1 MNSRTGEDEHFSD
14 LRVELDF
21 RPSKYFK
28 LSLDSL
34 IPVYSGTSFR
44 SLSAGLSANDGTGNA
59 VSVNYT
65 YSDAELTNVST
76 DYIALQLRT
85 PVLRPVYVLFEERY
99 DFKQESELEKV
110 VGLEYRSK
118 CWSLFLTYKN
128 RHREVGDD
136 DQEIMFSFVLS
147 GLGASGFFGM

>member
-1 MNSRTGEDEHFSD
+1 MLF
-14 LRVELDF
+14 
-21 RPSKYFK
+21 
-28 LSLDSL
+28 LDSF
-34 IPVYSGTSFR
+34 IPVYGDTSFR
-44 SLSAGLSANDGTGNA
+44 SLSAGLSAKDGTGNS

-65 YSDAELTNVST
+65 YSDAKRTNVST
-76 DYIALQLRT
+76 DYVDLKLTT

-128 RHREVGDD
+128 RYQELGDD

-147 GLGASGFFGM
+147 GLGNSGGFGM